1 MKAKETFPFASFVRL
16 FCQYSYNRST
26 FFLLLQIRALQGAA
40 ILGRS
45 SRRKSLDRVIKDSG
59 VTHASRV
66 HDVTDCRTQKGSTHG
81 HDFSTFKHQL
91 LFFNKLDDQ
100 STEKLLWGY
109 FCFYSVDFF

>member
-59 VTHASRV
+59 VTHASLV
-66 HDVTDCRTQKGSTHG
+66 HDVTDCHSPNGSAHG
-81 HDFSTFKHQL
+81 PVF
-91 LFFNKLDDQ
+91 
-100 STEKLLWGY
+100 
-109 FCFYSVDFF
+109 